1 MQTSQASAGTRDRRL
16 ACQPGSILR
25 CDGFVKERGELIE
38 LVGCESLEHWRS
50 VGKHGPH
57 PGAFLGTSWRELQ
70 EADAAVTVVRD
81 PFDETADLKSIGDTC
96 HIGGLAVES
105 LGEVAHRHRFIKQV
119 ERDRHG
125 KRKAILGQMPMSLG
139 TKTKTHVM
147 EEAAHVS
154 YLLLPIHHIVINS
167 RRLLDIDYI
176 YVLTKEVATFR
187 VLRCIEEGEQEMATD
202 PIVEAEGLVKLY
214 KETRALDGLSLSI
227 EPGIVYGLLGPNG
240 AGKTTFINVA
250 TTLLR
255 PDSGWARID
264 GLDVQL
270 HGGAVRQRIGLA
282 GQFAAVDGYLTGREN
297 VEMIGRLYGLSAT
310 KAKRRADD
318 ILERIGLVYAG
329 DKLVRT
335 YSGGMRRRLDLAA
348 SLVGRPKVLFLDEPT
363 TGLDPRSRLDLW
375 GLIEEFVEDGSTI
388 LLTTQYLDEAD
399 RLATR
404 IGVIDQGRMIEEGT
418 ANELK
423 DRFGASVVEIKLQP
437 DDTSRALDALGGM
450 EGSDPQ
456 IDEGTGSIRISASE
470 GSRTLVEVVR
480 RLDASDVPVED
491 IALHR
496 PNLDEVFL
504 SLTGRSAEQAEQER
518 ERKPKRRSGGRAA

>member
-1 MQTSQASAGTRDRRL
+1 
-16 ACQPGSILR
+16 
-25 CDGFVKERGELIE
+25 
-38 LVGCESLEHWRS
+38 
-50 VGKHGPH
+50 
-57 PGAFLGTSWRELQ
+57 
-70 EADAAVTVVRD
+70 
-81 PFDETADLKSIGDTC
+81 
-96 HIGGLAVES
+96 
-105 LGEVAHRHRFIKQV
+105 
-119 ERDRHG
+119 
-125 KRKAILGQMPMSLG
+125 
-139 TKTKTHVM
+139 
-147 EEAAHVS
+147 
-154 YLLLPIHHIVINS
+154 
-167 RRLLDIDYI
+167 
-176 YVLTKEVATFR
+176 
-187 VLRCIEEGEQEMATD
+187 MATS
-202 PIVEAEGLVKLY
+202 PMVEAEGLVKLY

-255 PDSGWARID
+255 PDSGWAKID

-270 HGGAVRQRIGLA
+270 HGGAVRQKIGLA

-310 KAKRRADD
+310 KAKRRAGE
-318 ILERIGLVYAG
+318 ILERIGLEYAG
-329 DKLVRT
+329 DNLVRT

-418 ANELK
+418 ADELK
-423 DRFGASVVEIKLQP
+423 DRFGASVVEIQLQP

-450 EGSDPQ
+450 EGSEPQ
-456 IDEGTGSIRISASE
+456 IDKGTGTIRISAPE

-480 RLDASDVPVED
+480 RLDASDVLVED

-504 SLTGRSAEQAEQER
+504 GLTGRSAEQAEQER
-518 ERKPKRRSGGRAA
+518 ERKPKRRSGRRAA